1 MSEQVRRLF
10 KDLKKM
16 SGDDEAVEN
25 YIDNYVEKVYR
36 NQNLG
41 PTKKAYV
48 TDNLMHQLLG
58 EAALDEVEGLADK
71 PIVEAIK
78 TAKEYSNKGLTDLEK
93 SLDINPEIKIRNLKK
108 GKDKAHGTYHPTEV
122 EIDKSYDIPTSKSL
136 STRQMGQ
143 GIGFHETGGHAIDEA
158 ARRLSLVQEEVEKR
172 ASPDYKLKKFRQNTL
187 DKNYKPTV
195 LEMMSNEELARYY
208 ADIKDKLD
216 VYIKN
221 NPGKMESFL
230 NTSSIKKFESQK
242 VPRLIPSEFY
252 EMKPTELQNLYSG
265 TGHWFQRN
273 YPFENLKRVIKDG
286 LKSMKGVGVGLIPA
300 LAAGAVAT
308 YSPNSKA
315 ATVAKTG
322 QRVLDEG
329 DPFSFLFPPEAGQSE
344 NEEVEKMYEE
354 ERQKRLKA
362 KK

>member
-1 MSEQVRRLF
+1 M
-10 KDLKKM
+10 
-16 SGDDEAVEN
+16 
-25 YIDNYVEKVYR
+25 DNYVEKKYR

-41 PTKKAYV
+41 PTRKAYL

-71 PIVEAIK
+71 PIVEAIQ
-78 TAKEYSNKGLTDLEK
+78 TAKEYSNKGLTELEK
-93 SLDINPEIKIRNLKK
+93 SLDINPKIVIRDLT
-108 GKDKAHGTYHPTEV
+108 KDDEAAHGTYHPTEV
-122 EIDKSYDIPTSKSL
+122 EIDKRYDIPTSKSL
-136 STRQMGQ
+136 GTRQMGQ

-158 ARRLSLVQEEVEKR
+158 AKRLALVQEEVEKR
-172 ASPDYKLKKFRQNTL
+172 LSPDYKLKKFRKNVL
-187 DKNYKPTV
+187 DKNHKPTV
-195 LEMMSNEELARYY
+195 LEMMSDEELTRYY
-208 ADIKDKLD
+208 SNIKDKLD

-242 VPRLIPSEFY
+242 VPDLLPSEFY
-252 EMKPTELQNLYSG
+252 KMTPTKLQNLYSG

-329 DPFSFLFPPEAGQSE
+329 DPFSFLFPPEAGESE
-344 NEEVEKMYEE
+344 DDEIKKMYKEE
-354 ERQKRLKA
+354 EQKRSKA